1 MCGCFKLRER
11 VLLSLVLCGASMV
24 SGILIA
30 PAVGGFARGVSAAQ
44 TARKRSAA
52 GAADARASSADSS
65 RGAFLFLRDCA
76 PCHGKTGDGNSRVR
90 RTLHPKPLDV
100 TNFVMT
106 DSFILDVLHQGVPGS
121 DMPAW
126 HSSPENDLD
135 QVAAY
140 TERLAHP
147 DELSEQDQYAAPAA
161 LEEAGRR
168 VYQSHCTRC
177 HGANGNGDGPDAR
190 RYLPKPPS
198 FAGMRPSFAAAQ
210 SVIENGVAGTAMA
223 SWPLLTPPEIQAV
236 TQYIRSFYNEP
247 AAGRSA
253 TPTPRSTEGDGP

>member
-1 MCGCFKLRER
+1 
-11 VLLSLVLCGASMV
+11 VSLVVCAASVV
-24 SGILIA
+24 SGILIT
-30 PAVGGFARGVSAAQ
+30 PAAGGLAHGVSAAQ
-44 TARKRSAA
+44 TASKRGAA
-52 GAADARASSADSS
+52 GPADARVASADSS

-90 RTLHPKPLDV
+90 RTLHPKPLDF
-100 TNFVMT
+100 TNFEMT
-106 DSFILDVLHQGVPGS
+106 DSFILGALHQGVPGS

-126 HSSPENDLD
+126 HSSPEKDLVE
-135 QVAAY
+135 VAAY
-140 TERLAHP
+140 TARLAHP
-147 DELSEQDQYAAPAA
+147 DALSEQDQYAPPAA

-168 VYQSHCTRC
+168 VYQSHCARC

-198 FAGMRPSFAAAQ
+198 FAGMRPSLTAAQ
-210 SVIENGVAGTAMA
+210 RVIENGVAGTPMA

-247 AAGRSA
+247 AARRSA
-253 TPTPRSTEGDGP
+253 MPAPR

>member
-1 MCGCFKLRER
+1 MRAVTGCGCFKLRER
-11 VLLSLVLCGASMV
+11 VLALLVLCGASV
-24 SGILIA
+24 ASGIQIVPAAGGIA
-30 PAVGGFARGVSAAQ
+30 PGVSAAQ
-44 TARKRSAA
+44 AASKRSAA
-52 GAADARASSADSS
+52 GAADARAASADSS

-76 PCHGKTGDGNSRVR
+76 PCHGKTGDGSSPVR
-90 RTLHPKPLDV
+90 RTLHPKPLDF

-126 HSSPENDLD
+126 HSSPEKDLD
-135 QVAAY
+135 EVAAF
-140 TERLAHP
+140 TARLAHP
-147 DELSEQDQYAAPAA
+147 DALGEQDQYAPSAA

-210 SVIENGVAGTAMA
+210 RVIENGVVGTAMA

-236 TQYIRSFYNEP
+236 TYYIRSFYNEP

-253 TPTPRSTEGDGP
+253 TLAPK